1 MGTTT
6 VTWTARD
13 AAGNSATA
21 THAVVVKVSSDAP
34 AITLSSPGNNMSFLV
49 GSTLSITTFVSNV
62 QAGDVLKV
70 EFFQGDT
77 KIGEDL
83 TPPYHQS
90 WASLPLG
97 TYQLTTKA
105 TLRTGG
111 NSTNPPSVTSPPRR
125 ITVVDAAAVDAAAP

>member
-1 MGTTT
+1 MIFLRPCL
-6 VTWTARD
+6 VIHR
-13 AAGNSATA
+13 
-21 THAVVVKVSSDAP
+21 AVVYSMRLRK
-34 AITLSSPGNNMSFLV
+34 MHHEQ
-49 GSTLSITTFVSNV
+49 V